1 MHRNKLL
8 RLLERYGRRYPDE
21 PAPRRFRRF
30 VERQPRCFD
39 RDCWDDGH
47 VTGSAA
53 VLNADASAMLLT
65 RHAKLGKW
73 LQLGGH
79 ADGETDPL
87 AVACREAG
95 EESGLAV
102 APLSADA
109 IDVDIHGIPRRGVE
123 PAHLHYDVRFVLQ
136 AAPGP
141 VVANHEST
149 ALRWVPWADVPT
161 VTREES
167 ILRLAAK
174 ARASLRAPGA
184 RASRPQA
191 AHGARAL
198 D

>member
-1 MHRNKLL
+1 MHRNKLIG
-8 RLLERYGRRYPDE
+8 LLERYGRRYPDE

-30 VERQPRCFD
+30 VERQPRCFE

-65 RHAKLGKW
+65 LHAKLGKW

-95 EESGLAV
+95 EECGLAV

-109 IDVDIHGIPRRGVE
+109 IDVDIHAIGRRGAE
-123 PAHLHYDVRFVLQ
+123 PAHLHYDVRFALR
-136 AAPGP
+136 AAPGRI
-141 VVANHEST
+141 VANHESA
-149 ALRWVPWADVPT
+149 ALRWVAWAEVPS
-161 VTREES
+161 VAREES

-174 ARASLRAPGA
+174 T
-184 RASRPQA
+184 
-191 AHGARAL
+191 RAL
-198 D
+198 LGAAS